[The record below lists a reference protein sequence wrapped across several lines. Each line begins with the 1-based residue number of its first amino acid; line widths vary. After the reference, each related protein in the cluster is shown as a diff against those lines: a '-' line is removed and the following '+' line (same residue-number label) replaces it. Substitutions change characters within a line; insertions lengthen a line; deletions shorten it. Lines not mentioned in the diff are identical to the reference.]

1 MSRSNQLNVLKNFIW
16 NKNLLNSN
24 KISINKLLCSEYTTN
39 EPRELGFENKNI
51 LALKDR
57 GLLVGIFPDKT

>member
-1 MSRSNQLNVLKNFIW
+1 MTRSNQLKIFKNFLW
-16 NKNLLNSN
+16 NKNLFNPN
-24 KISINKLLCSEYTTN
+24 KISIKKLFYSGSSSN
-39 EPRELGFENKNI
+39 EPRGLGFENKNI